1 MSQPVI
7 INFTIESYR
16 NWLRAG
22 RPPFEWF
29 ARQAA
34 DEQEALAQVGDEER
48 LRAVIELAYTIRD
61 PEAADAVVS
70 GDEKAVEELTAKR
83 MATEILNEVRKQ
95 VAPPIPA
102 QPEPL
107 RMGGLSARKPSK
119 PPTTILGKAAD
130 K

>member
-1 MSQPVI
+1 MSQPTV

-16 NWLRAG
+16 LWLRAG

-29 ARQAA
+29 ARQAD
-34 DEQEALAQVGDEER
+34 DEQKAMAQIGDEER
-48 LRAVIELAYTIRD
+48 LRAVLELAYTIRD
-61 PEAADAVVS
+61 PEAADAVAS
-70 GDEKAVEELTAKR
+70 GDEKAIEELTAKR

-95 VAPPIPA
+95 VVTPAAP

-107 RMGGLSARKPSK
+107 RMGGLSARKPTK

-130 K
+130 R